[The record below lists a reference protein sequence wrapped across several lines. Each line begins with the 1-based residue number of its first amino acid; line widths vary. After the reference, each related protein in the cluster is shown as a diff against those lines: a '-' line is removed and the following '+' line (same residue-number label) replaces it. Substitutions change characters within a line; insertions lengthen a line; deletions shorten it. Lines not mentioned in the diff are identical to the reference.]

1 MRSRYEAYID
11 GIALSTIHP
20 GILLTNVEHHL
31 ANYNLQTQAV
41 ANRNGLMILNR
52 KQGATSVSISFELR
66 VYKTQ
71 ERQVALQKIQ
81 QWAQGKTLETSD
93 REGQKLNIIC
103 TAFPAV
109 SSVQDWNDTL
119 KVGFTA
125 YDQPFWENKTPSVIT
140 LVGDDEDGVL
150 FVPGNAGEAYAEV
163 EVTPSQTID
172 DLTVTVGD
180 TSITLDDLNTNAVIK
195 IGYDE
200 KGIQYIKAGTTSILS
215 KRTANSSDDL
225 IAICGKKNAV
235 AVEADHS
242 VTAKFSVRGLW
253 L

>member
-1 MRSRYEAYID
+1 MISRYEAYMD
-11 GIALSTIHP
+11 GIPLSTLHP
-20 GILLTNVEHHL
+20 NILIRDIKHGT
-31 ANYNLQTQAV
+31 ASKQRQTQEI
-41 ANRNGLMILNR
+41 ANRSGLMVLGSKFGQKTVEIE
-52 KQGATSVSISFELR
+52 FDLR
-66 VYKTQ
+66 IYDTR
-71 ERQVALQKIQ
+71 ERQVVIQKIQ
-81 QWAQGKTLETSD
+81 QWANGEILETSD
-93 REGQKLNIIC
+93 REGQRLH
-103 TAFPAV
+103 V
-109 SSVQDWNDTL
+109 SCDDYPVIESVLGWTDTL
-119 KVGFTA
+119 AITFTA
-125 YDQPFWENKTPSVIT
+125 YDQPFWQNKTPSVVT

-180 TSITLDDLNTNAVIK
+180 TSITLDDLNTDAVIK